1 MPFYQR
7 NQLWQSLEEGCQKA
21 RLGVWSV
28 NRTEYTFA
36 SLKLLTGTLISASS
50 VHSFKV
56 TVLSHSSSNCIQLLH
71 IYIYIIIQNDYFQ
84 KYSQGGVTY
93 ST

>member
-1 MPFYQR
+1 MAEFGG
-7 NQLWQSLEEGCQKA
+7 WAKA

-28 NRTEYTFA
+28 
-36 SLKLLTGTLISASS
+36 LIGILISALS

-71 IYIYIIIQNDYFQ
+71 VYNY
-84 KYSQGGVTY
+84 TE
-93 ST
+93 